1 MTIAEFWRLR
11 AQLLEEV
18 RYKNFLESNI
28 MGDFQLVNHDGEIEA
43 ETDGDTIVETD
54 LVSSFVLRQTN
65 KLIEIIVLL
74 YCLLTL

>member
-11 AQLLEEV
+11 AELLEEV

-43 ETDGDTIVETD
+43 ESDGDIIDETD
-54 LVSSFVLRQTN
+54 LVIFMTYLPMSLQEYDFSS
-65 KLIEIIVLL
+65 
-74 YCLLTL
+74 